1 MGLSRTIKCF
11 LEMTKYVGVSFSN
24 QTDETKEIYRQLKW
38 NRMTQLGERGKIT
51 FNNFVK
57 CDRIDFNRKIQC
69 NCYHLNSIIV
79 IWYKMTLCEN
89 KNGSYKFCRTQCQSL
104 AIQTRRGHW
113 MYDDADVNATVT
125 LNEIHIAHFDC
136 FMNELT
142 VCHVIFESGTH
153 FITMQ
158 QIQMANNTR
167 WTNTSTRP
175 PFSLY
180 TFISQIYS
188 LSLDLSSCKCNSY
201 AHFENILFISA
212 CVSNFAWCQSFLL

>member
-1 MGLSRTIKCF
+1 
-11 LEMTKYVGVSFSN
+11 
-24 QTDETKEIYRQLKW
+24 
-38 NRMTQLGERGKIT
+38 
-51 FNNFVK
+51 
-57 CDRIDFNRKIQC
+57 
-69 NCYHLNSIIV
+69 
-79 IWYKMTLCEN
+79 MTLCEN

-188 LSLDLSSCKCNSY
+188 LSLSVSLFLSIYLRANVIRMLILRIFYSFRRVCLISPDVSRFCCKI
-201 AHFENILFISA
+201 FG
-212 CVSNFAWCQSFLL
+212 